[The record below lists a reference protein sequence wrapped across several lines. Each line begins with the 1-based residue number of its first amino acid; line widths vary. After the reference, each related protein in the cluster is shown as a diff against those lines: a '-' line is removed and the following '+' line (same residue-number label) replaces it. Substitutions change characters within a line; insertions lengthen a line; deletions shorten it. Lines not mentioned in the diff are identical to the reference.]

1 MSIATAHWNGNARDD
16 INEGVARINA
26 PQVGDFRLSRD
37 FLLKAALLL
46 AKTEAPCK
54 YSNLT
59 LMQCRRVPMKQEKN
73 RKPSVSSFIGT
84 ERLVLQTALASA
96 DSKIHEAISSK
107 VIAIRQYEYL

>member
-46 AKTEAPCK
+46 
-54 YSNLT
+54 
-59 LMQCRRVPMKQEKN
+59 V
-73 RKPSVSSFIGT
+73 
-84 ERLVLQTALASA
+84 
-96 DSKIHEAISSK
+96 KIQI
-107 VIAIRQYEYL
+107 